1 MGRKSL
7 AESFYNFVTVK
18 EPQETSTWIVLYDFH
33 GIKPNS
39 RFWYNVKRLA
49 KLAGDGSLVQYSVFM
64 TRSKRGA
71 LTAVKLAEHY
81 GAEVLLIKGEV
92 VVDYTL

>member
-92 VVDYTL
+92 VVI

>member
-1 MGRKSL
+1 VGRKSL
-7 AESFYNFVTVK
+7 AESFYNSVTVK

-39 RFWYNVKRLA
+39 RFWYNLKRLA

-92 VVDYTL
+92 VVI

>member
-1 MGRKSL
+1 MGQKSL
-7 AESFYNFVTVK
+7 AESFYNSVTVK

-39 RFWYNVKRLA
+39 RFWYNLKRLA

-81 GAEVLLIKGEV
+81 GAEILLIKGEV
-92 VVDYTL
+92 VVI

>member
-1 MGRKSL
+1 VGRNSL
-7 AESFYNFVTVK
+7 AKSFYDSIEVD
-18 EPQETSTWIVLYDFH
+18 EPNETSTWVVLYDFH

-39 RFWYNVKRLA
+39 RFWYNLKRLA

-81 GAEVLLIKGEV
+81 GADVLFIRGEIV
-92 VVDYTL
+92 PK

>member
-7 AESFYNFVTVK
+7 AESFYNSVTVK

-39 RFWYNVKRLA
+39 RFWYNLKRLA

-92 VVDYTL
+92 VVI

>member
-7 AESFYNFVTVK
+7 AESFYNSVTVK
-18 EPQETSTWIVLYDFH
+18 EPQEPSTWIVLYDFH

-39 RFWYNVKRLA
+39 RFWYNLKRLV
-49 KLAGDGSLVQYSVFM
+49 KLVGDGSLVQYSVFM

-71 LTAVKLAEHY
+71 LTAVKLVEHY
-81 GAEVLLIKGEV
+81 GGEVLLIKGEIV
-92 VVDYTL
+92 VN

>member
-7 AESFYNFVTVK
+7 AESFYNSVTVK
-18 EPQETSTWIVLYDFH
+18 EPQEPLTWIMLYDFH

-39 RFWYNVKRLA
+39 RFWYNLKRLA

-81 GAEVLLIKGEV
+81 GGKVLLIKGEIV
-92 VVDYTL
+92 VN